1 VAESAPSE
9 IRKVKTA
16 CQNYM
21 SLGGQGR
28 IYAPR
33 KISSKLKTRFFGKK
47 EYSYRR
53 WSEIKVEIKICEFFY
68 QKKAEKRR

>member
-9 IRKVKTA
+9 IRKVKTV

-28 IYAPR
+28 IYTPR
-33 KISSKLKTRFFGKK
+33 QISPKLKTIFFENKNPRIAAG
-47 EYSYRR
+47 
-53 WSEIKVEIKICEFFY
+53 
-68 QKKAEKRR
+68 QK